1 MQLDFNKCL
10 KLSETNTKSIPVG
23 SVCHEDEWDLDAD
36 DIDPHEKLSEFVTIP
51 SFVAL
56 VSDDSNE
63 PLYIFKVDEKRMAEK
78 EETDGYGHTISTGE
92 CLLCRK
98 YLKMGR
104 SRSTRYHKFSILPGD
119 ALCTL

>member
-1 MQLDFNKCL
+1 MKQ
-10 KLSETNTKSIPVG
+10 
-23 SVCHEDEWDLDAD
+23 H
-36 DIDPHEKLSEFVTIP
+36 EFVSIL
-51 SFVAL
+51 SFVEL
-56 VSDDSNE
+56 VYEDSNG
-63 PLYIFKVDEKRMAEK
+63 PVYILKVKEKGIAEK

-92 CLLCRK
+92 YFLREK